1 MHAAGVRGPRHRCVC
16 ALDIN
21 LRILLLPGHARVQDA
36 TRDTDTRTKL
46 VVLVTTGGLI
56 GSEAPLRQFDCMHAK
71 QNKID
76 NTRHMQH

>member
-36 TRDTDTRTKL
+36 TRDTDTRTERV
-46 VVLVTTGGLI
+46 VVLMTTGGLI
-56 GSEAPLRQFDCMHAK
+56 RSEAPLKAV
-71 QNKID
+71 
-76 NTRHMQH
+76 